1 MDKLSGSPQFFS
13 FLFSLSGLTLYK
25 FLCFPCFMIGQAYKG
40 KKRKRKIIAAF
51 LLQIVRST
59 FELRD
64 VVAHICKEKELK

>member
-1 MDKLSGSPQFFS
+1 
-13 FLFSLSGLTLYK
+13 
-25 FLCFPCFMIGQAYKG
+25 MIGQAYKG